1 MKPLKKR
8 KKKSPSFEGHAPAPS
23 KTELSHFAGLCHR
36 AVKLNTQL
44 GEQLAAAKKIQEE
57 LNELRLKTIPDFA
70 KSVGIDEIGIDGVG
84 KTSIKSEYVASL
96 TDKNKAGVINWTL
109 TAGHGSIIKKKIEVE
124 FDSEDAQAD
133 KKFMDIIAYLNS
145 LELEHK
151 DTQTIAANTLKKF
164 VRERI
169 EAGDPDFSRDL
180 FGVYEVR
187 EVKFK
192 DVKINK
198 LKS

>member
-1 MKPLKKR
+1 M
-8 KKKSPSFEGHAPAPS
+8 
-23 KTELSHFAGLCHR
+23 
-36 AVKLNTQL
+36 
-44 GEQLAAAKKIQEE
+44 
-57 LNELRLKTIPDFA
+57 RLKTIPDFA

-169 EAGDPDFSRDL
+169 EAGDPDFSRAL